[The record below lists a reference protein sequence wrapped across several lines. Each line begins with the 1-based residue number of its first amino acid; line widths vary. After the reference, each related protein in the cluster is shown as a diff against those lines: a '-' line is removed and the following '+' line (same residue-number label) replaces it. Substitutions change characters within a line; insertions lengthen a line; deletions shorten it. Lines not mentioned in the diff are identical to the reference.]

1 MKHKRGDKVIITKCI
16 HGHGLTIGEKVTI
29 RKAEPQHDHY
39 IVSGGW
45 AVTNEEIEEIKAI
58 TTKVQTMK
66 NVNQAVYKTAK
77 TLLKANNT
85 VTTLEVKT
93 QLRKDYPTYHWIQ
106 NTKGQV
112 TGVSEIMDSFA
123 KKGKFTYKD
132 NGTYRIY
139 SFPKSKTSTKVASK
153 TATKS
158 AKSTK
163 TKSTSTKNPNHNVRT
178 ISRLK
183 AHDLM
188 SNNGGRFFTATF
200 TKKDGTERVM
210 SCTYLKDQTGS
221 VLGYIKVKDT
231 NLCKKTPGSCI
242 RNVNLQTLTKLSI
255 GGKNYNVR

>member
-1 MKHKRGDKVIITKCI
+1 MKYNKGDKVIIKARI
-16 HGHGLTIGEKVTI
+16 FGHGLNIGDTATILSVDTI
-29 RKAEPQHDHY
+29 AKYY
-39 IVSGGW
+39 IVTDGW
-45 AVTNEEIEEIKAI
+45 AVKDKEL
-58 TTKVQTMK
+58 TTKKEQTME
-66 NVNQAVYKTAK
+66 NVTKAVYKTAK

-112 TGVSEIMDSFA
+112 TGVSEIMNDFA
-123 KKGKFTYKD
+123 TKGKFTYKD
-132 NGTYRIY
+132 NGTYRTY

-153 TATKS
+153 TVTKS
-158 AKSTK
+158 KG
-163 TKSTSTKNPNHNVRT
+163 TKSVSKNPNHNVKT

-200 TKKDGTERVM
+200 TKKDGTERIM

-231 NLCKKTPGSCI
+231 NLCKKTPGNCI

-255 GGKNYNVR
+255 GGKTYNVR